1 VLRCRWCIENTFKY
15 LEEHH
20 GLHWL
25 GDYHMEIAPNTA
37 LVRNPERSKARAHL
51 KSHQANVAELERKI
65 GEHATTTTD
74 SEPDQTLSELRESL
88 NTAREDV
95 QGARAALKPI
105 PAKLPANIIDP
116 DAQRATPRVNRRAL
130 QTVCRLLAYNAELD
144 LARALN
150 TYLTDP
156 DEYRAITRNLLHQP
170 GHIHYTATSIT
181 VTIDQPH
188 APRIAR
194 ALNLLIDQLN
204 NNPPKLPGDTR
215 KIVYST
221 ATT

>member
-1 VLRCRWCIENTFKY
+1 
-15 LEEHH
+15 
-20 GLHWL
+20 
-25 GDYHMEIAPNTA
+25 M
-37 LVRNPERSKARAHL
+37 
-51 KSHQANVAELERKI
+51 AELERKI
-65 GEHATTTTD
+65 GEHAATTPTYSQT
-74 SEPDQTLSELRESL
+74 DQTLSELRESL
-88 NTAREDV
+88 NSAREDV

-116 DAQRATPRVNRRAL
+116 GAQRATPRVNRRAL

-144 LARALN
+144 LARAIN

-170 GHIHYTATSIT
+170 GHIHYTPTSIT
-181 VTIDQPH
+181 VTIEQPH

-204 NNPPKLPGDTR
+204 NNPPKLSGDTR

-221 ATT
+221 GTT